1 MSKKAALSELKRKL
15 RGSVSTDPSD
25 LYWKSFDSSKLLFPI
40 DAVVRPKNEKE
51 VGQLLKLANKHKVP
65 VTPRGSGTC
74 LIGCA
79 SSVYGGWVLDM
90 SSWKKIRID
99 KVTGMAYVQ
108 PGAVIDKIQERAAR
122 LGWYY
127 PPDPSSKRFCTI
139 GGNIA
144 CNSGGMTGA
153 KYGVT
158 RDYIYALEGFLPS
171 GDFVRWGADVRKYV
185 SGYNMRDLWVGSEGT
200 LGVVTSA
207 ILKLIPKP
215 SCKWTFLAGFKSD
228 IQGLDS
234 SQALLKSKVIPAI
247 LEWLD
252 TETVQCAE
260 RRTGK
265 PIFRKLQPT
274 PSVVLLELDGDK
286 ASIEADRKTVL
297 TWAGK
302 RALRYSETYDREKAE
317 QLWQVRR
324 QCSPAMYEMGNTKL
338 NEDVVVPLR
347 NQKALVRFVRQ
358 LKKDT
363 GLAIPTFGHAAD
375 GNFHVNIMFNR
386 GDKSEERIAKKGV
399 MALMKKVV
407 ELGGAISGE
416 HGIGLGKSLFLS
428 VQHNK
433 AEIAAMK
440 AVKDALDPNSIMN
453 PGKIFEPFEVWSKE
467 PEKVQLP
474 WDHK

>member
-1 MSKKAALSELKRKL
+1 MSKKSALSELKRRL
-15 RGSVSTDPSD
+15 GNSVVTDPD
-25 LYWKSFDSSKLLFPI
+25 TLYWKSFDSSKLAFPI
-40 DAVVRPKNEKE
+40 DAVIQPKNEKQ
-51 VGQLLKLANKHKVP
+51 VGLVLKLANKHKVP
-65 VTPRGSGTC
+65 VTTRGAGTC

-79 SSVYGGWVLDM
+79 TAVKGGWVLDM
-90 SSWKKIRID
+90 SAWKTIRVD
-99 KVTGMAYVQ
+99 SMTGMAYVQ
-108 PGAVIDKIQERAAR
+108 PGAVINKIQERAER
-122 LGWYY
+122 VGWYY

-158 RDYIYALEGFLPS
+158 RDYIYALEGFLPN
-171 GDFVRWGADVRKYV
+171 GEFVKWGADVRKYV
-185 SGYNMRDLWVGSEGT
+185 SGYNMKDLWIGSEGT
-200 LGVVTSA
+200 LGIVTSA
-207 ILKLIPKP
+207 VLKLIPKP
-215 SCKWTFLAGFKSD
+215 AAKWTFLAAFKSD
-228 IQGLDS
+228 LQGLAAC
-234 SQALLKSKVIPAI
+234 QALLKAKVIPSI

-265 PIFRKLQPT
+265 PIFPRLTPT
-274 PSVVLLELDGDK
+274 PSVVLLELDGDRE
-286 ASIEADRKTVL
+286 SIEADRKTVL
-297 TWAGK
+297 SWAK
-302 RALRYSETYDREKAE
+302 ERALRHSETYDFDEAEK
-317 QLWQVRR
+317 LWQVRR

-347 NQKALVRFVRQ
+347 NQKALIRFVRQ

-386 GDKSEERIAKKGV
+386 GVKAEERVAKKGV
-399 MALMKKVV
+399 MQLMKKVV

-416 HGIGLGKSLFLS
+416 HGIGLGKSPFLS
-428 VQHNK
+428 VQHNA

-440 AVKDALDPNSIMN
+440 AVKEALDPNGILN
-453 PGKIFEPFEVWSKE
+453 PGKIFEPFEVWNQV